1 MEDGGDLRIIVV
13 EEIMGKQLY
22 LNEIRQNQND
32 NRL

>member
-13 EEIMGKQLY
+13 EEIMGKH
-22 LNEIRQNQND
+22 LNEIRPNQND

>member
-13 EEIMGKQLY
+13 EEITGKQLY

-32 NRL
+32 NPL